1 MRQGRVGAEP
11 RLTGRDLGSP
21 GSGPPKSS
29 CRQASAGR
37 CGVGSREE
45 EGGLQQP
52 RGGGGAGPEGGLPC
66 PGLLAHRGRC
76 PPFSWI
82 WSLWPLNIWELIP
95 TRPPRCPGRER
106 TAHHQQGVEAPGPG
120 SPRGVSVEHL
130 PSLHAGLG
138 AGAPAAHTRADMPA
152 SGQRLVVP
160 SSSPRTRHGP
170 PAPPAS
176 GERAA
181 SQPRPDQPPCPQA
194 GPRADSPQDTV
205 HTDRAP
211 GCGQADLSLGLGTG
225 LPSKPVPAPT
235 APGPLRVLGPS
246 PSTPPWSP
254 PRTCPPPGNP
264 PLPLTSPE
272 DLSVFQT
279 QNMPH

>member
-1 MRQGRVGAEP
+1 MSRP
-11 RLTGRDLGSP
+11 RAHSPPPARCGGPRPRFSP
-21 GSGPPKSS
+21 GGVSRAPSLPPRRSGCWSS
-29 CRQASAGR
+29 CRPHTRRRAGLRTAAGR
-37 CGVGSREE
+37 SLV
-45 EGGLQQP
+45 
-52 RGGGGAGPEGGLPC
+52 LP
-66 PGLLAHRGRC
+66 
-76 PPFSWI
+76 
-82 WSLWPLNIWELIP
+82 
-95 TRPPRCPGRER
+95 T
-106 TAHHQQGVEAPGPG
+106 HQARAPC
-120 SPRGVSVEHL
+120 
-130 PSLHAGLG
+130 
-138 AGAPAAHTRADMPA
+138 
-152 SGQRLVVP
+152 
-160 SSSPRTRHGP
+160 
-170 PAPPAS
+170 PPAS

>member
-1 MRQGRVGAEP
+1 MSRP
-11 RLTGRDLGSP
+11 RAHSP
-21 GSGPPKSS
+21 PP
-29 CRQASAGR
+29 A
-37 CGVGSREE
+37 
-45 EGGLQQP
+45 
-52 RGGGGAGPEGGLPC
+52 
-66 PGLLAHRGRC
+66 
-76 PPFSWI
+76 
-82 WSLWPLNIWELIP
+82 
-95 TRPPRCPGRER
+95 
-106 TAHHQQGVEAPGPG
+106 GVEAPGPG

-138 AGAPAAHTRADMPA
+138 ARAPAAHTRADVPA

-170 PAPPAS
+170 PAPPPAS

-235 APGPLRVLGPS
+235 APGPLRVYWAPVRLLLLGAHLGHALLQETLPS
-246 PSTPPWSP
+246 PSPAR
-254 PRTCPPPGNP
+254 RT
-264 PLPLTSPE
+264 
-272 DLSVFQT
+272 
-279 QNMPH
+279 